1 MLNWIYVD
9 KDTLELKYGARSE
22 SAGHI
27 LGPWGWTD
35 DEEGLTLEEW
45 EGFVAI
51 EEDGTWALYFDRND
65 DRSCLPKGKT
75 LEVSLNR
82 RLVGS

>member
-1 MLNWIYVD
+1 MS
-9 KDTLELKYGARSE
+9 LKYGARSE
-22 SAGHI
+22 TAGHI
-27 LGPWGWTD
+27 LGPWSWTD

-51 EEDGTWALYFDRND
+51 EEEDGSWALYFDRND
-65 DRSCLPKGKT
+65 EGSGLPEGKT

-82 RLVGS
+82 RFIGS